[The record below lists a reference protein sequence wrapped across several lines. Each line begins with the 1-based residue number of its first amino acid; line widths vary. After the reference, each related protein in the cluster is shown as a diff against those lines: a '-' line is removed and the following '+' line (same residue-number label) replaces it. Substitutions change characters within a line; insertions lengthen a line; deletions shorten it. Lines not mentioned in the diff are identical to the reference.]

1 MSVDDQIEI
10 RKIVRNSGSSFYW
23 GMSVLN
29 SEKKRAIFAV
39 YAFCRVVDDI
49 ADDTKIKNL
58 KQSKLRSW
66 KLKVENIFKLQKPKT
81 SLEREL
87 KFAIEKFKLEKD
99 DFVSVIDGMLMD
111 ANQDIKF
118 PSKKRFEL
126 YCDRVA
132 VAVGYLV
139 IRIFGLSDINK
150 NYAFFLGRA
159 FQLTNIVR
167 DFYEDLERGRCYI
180 ATNYLSRYGIK
191 KNIKT
196 IINEPKLQNIFQDI
210 LKEAD
215 NYFNKATM
223 ESKKIDKK
231 KIIAA
236 EIMKSFYNAIHS
248 KLYNKEIRFKNKVK
262 LGLIE
267 KAYILFIFFVR
278 Y

>member
-1 MSVDDQIEI
+1 MSVDDQIAVQ
-10 RKIVRNSGSSFYW
+10 KIVRNSKSSFYW
-23 GMSVLN
+23 GMSVLK
-29 SEKKRAIFAV
+29 SEKKRAMFTV

-49 ADDTKIKNL
+49 ADDIKIKNL
-58 KQSKLRSW
+58 KQSKLKSW
-66 KLKVENIFKLQKPKT
+66 KLKVKNIFGMQKPKT
-81 SLEREL
+81 SLEKEL

-99 DFVSVIDGMLMD
+99 DFISIIDGMLMD

-132 VAVGYLV
+132 VAVGYLA
-139 IRIFGLSDINK
+139 IKIFGLTDQNK
-150 NYAFFLGRA
+150 KYAFFLGRA

-167 DFYEDLERGRCYI
+167 DFYEDLKRGRCYI

-196 IINEPKLQNIFQDI
+196 IIYEPKLQNIFQDI
-210 LKEAD
+210 LEEAD

-236 EIMKSFYNAIHS
+236 EIMKSFYKAIHS

-262 LGLIE
+262 LSAIE
-267 KAYILFIFFVR
+267 KVYILLLFFVR